1 MMDTIWNH
9 VLGWILYVL
18 CTVKSAAR
26 AQVHMEMGRGFGSHL
41 KLIIISEQKYNLQP
55 AIF

>member
-18 CTVKSAAR
+18 CTVKSAAQ
-26 AQVHMEMGRGFGSHL
+26 AHMEMGRGFGRHL